1 MYRKNID
8 RQLSSF
14 KVEVGHHSL
23 FQIATARIRLRMV
36 KEDTQLRV
44 SSLMHN
50 HTLVYIYT

>member
-23 FQIATARIRLRMV
+23 FQIATARIRLRTV
-36 KEDTQLRV
+36 TEDTQLRV